1 MKKSHVAEWREN
13 GKRMGIS
20 RGGGGEILFNKDKR
34 IKPHP
39 YYLSK

>member
-20 RGGGGEILFNKDKR
+20 RGGEILFNKDKG

>member
-1 MKKSHVAEWREN
+1 MAREWQEN
-13 GKRMGIS
+13 GDKR
-20 RGGGGEILFNKDKR
+20 GGGEILFNKDKG

>member
-20 RGGGGEILFNKDKR
+20 RGGGEILFNKDKG

>member
-20 RGGGGEILFNKDKR
+20 RGGGILFNKDKG